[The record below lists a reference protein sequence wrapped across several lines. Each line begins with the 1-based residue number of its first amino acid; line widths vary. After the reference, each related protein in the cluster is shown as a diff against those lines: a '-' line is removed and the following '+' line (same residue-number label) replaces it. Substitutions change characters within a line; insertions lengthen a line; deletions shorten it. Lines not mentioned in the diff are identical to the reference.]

1 MIIHLITIKVD
12 SGTWVSALLAFRLK
26 QELTLE
32 FEFKRVSCALSIGR
46 SLLIEVWAGLLCPI
60 PRKGDV
66 SISIVQCRIGQGS
79 TGISDICFENTSS
92 HSLSAPCVHTKF
104 DQIEQQV
111 VPFIGDFNS
120 MGRECQC
127 VGQIQDIPAG
137 LISTASD
144 GLIVRLLRR
153 GVDGDSVASSG
164 SVYSNI

>member
-1 MIIHLITIKVD
+1 MVIHLITIKVD

-92 HSLSAPCVHTKF
+92 HSLSAPCVHTEL
-104 DQIEQQV
+104 DQIE
-111 VPFIGDFNS
+111 
-120 MGRECQC
+120 
-127 VGQIQDIPAG
+127 
-137 LISTASD
+137 
-144 GLIVRLLRR
+144 
-153 GVDGDSVASSG
+153 
-164 SVYSNI
+164 